1 MATRRQ
7 PLIPGWL
14 IPGISAATLVVAVA
28 LAAFLALWWNA
39 PQGDW
44 VAVWQDSYL
53 WHVVRFSFWQAFLSA
68 LLSVV
73 PAIFLARA
81 LYRRRFPG
89 RQVLLRL
96 CAMTLILPVLVAVFG
111 ILSVY
116 GRQGWLA
123 SLWQSLGLEWTF
135 SPYGLQGILLAHVFF
150 NLPMASRLLLQA
162 LENIPG
168 EQRQL
173 AAQLG
178 MRGWHFFR
186 FVEWPWLRRQI
197 PPVAALIFMLCFA
210 SFATVLSLGGGPQAT
225 TIELAIYQALSY
237 DYDPARAAMLAL
249 IQMVCCLGL
258 VLLSQRL
265 SKAIAPGTTLL
276 QGWRDPDDRLHSRI
290 CDTALIVLALLL
302 LLPPLLAVI
311 VDGVNRQLPEVL
323 AQPVLWQALWT
334 SLRIALAAGVLC
346 VVLTMMLL
354 WSSREL
360 RARQKM
366 LAGQALEM
374 SGMLILAMPGIVLA
388 TGFFLLL
395 NNTIGLPQSADG
407 IVIFTNALMAI
418 PYALKVLENPMRD
431 ITARYSMLCQS
442 LGIEGW
448 SRLKVVELRALK
460 RPLAQALA
468 FACVLSIGDF
478 GVVALFGN
486 DDFRTLPFYLYQQ
499 IGSYRSQ
506 DGAVT
511 ALILLLLCFLLF
523 TVIEKYRGEMLK
535 LTDITWLYHHLPMRF
550 SLTVERGEQVA
561 ILGPSGAGKSTLLNL
576 IAGFLTPASGL
587 LTLDGV
593 DHTTTP
599 PSRRPVSMLF
609 QENNLFSHLTVA
621 QNIGLGLNP
630 GLKLN
635 AAQQKKMHAIAHQM
649 GIDNLMA
656 RLPGE
661 LSGGQRQRVAL
672 ARCLVREQPILLL
685 DEPFSALD
693 PALRQ
698 EMLTLVSTSC
708 QQQKMTLLMVSH
720 SMEDAAR
727 IATRSVVVAD
737 GRIAWQG
744 KTDELLSGKA
754 SASALLGIKG

>member
-14 IPGISAATLVVAVA
+14 VPGLTAATLMVAVA
-28 LAAFLALWWNA
+28 LAAFLALWFNA
-39 PQGDW
+39 PQGEW
-44 VAVWQDSYL
+44 LSLWQDDYL

-68 LLSVV
+68 VLSVV

-89 RQVLLRL
+89 RLALLRL

-116 GRQGWLA
+116 GRLGWLA
-123 SLWQSLGLEWTF
+123 SLWHIFGLEWTF

-150 NLPMASRLLLQA
+150 NLPMASRLLLQS

-197 PPVAALIFMLCFA
+197 LPVAALIFMLCFA

-225 TIELAIYQALSY
+225 TIELAIYQALNF

-249 IQMVCCLGL
+249 IQMVCCLAL

-265 SKAIAPGTTLL
+265 SRAIAPGATLV
-276 QGWRDPDDRLHSRI
+276 QGWRDPDDRLHSRLADAI
-290 CDTALIVLALLL
+290 LIILALLL

-311 VDGVNRQLPEVL
+311 VDGLNRQVL
-323 AQPVLWQALWT
+323 DVLMQPVLWQALGT
-334 SLRIALAAGVLC
+334 SLRIALAAGALC
-346 VVLTMMLL
+346 VVITMMLL

-360 RARQKM
+360 RARQQL
-366 LAGQALEM
+366 LAGQMLEL
-374 SGMLILAMPGIVLA
+374 SGMMILAMPGIVLA

-395 NNTIGLPQSADG
+395 NNTTGLPESADS

-431 ITARYSMLCQS
+431 VTARYSMLCQS

-460 RPLAQALA
+460 RPLAQAMA

-486 DDFRTLPFYLYQQ
+486 EDFRTLPFYLYQQ

-511 ALILLLLCFLLF
+511 ALLLLILCFTLF
-523 TVIEKYRGEMLK
+523 TVIEK
-535 LTDITWLYHHLPMRF
+535 
-550 SLTVERGEQVA
+550 
-561 ILGPSGAGKSTLLNL
+561 
-576 IAGFLTPASGL
+576 
-587 LTLDGV
+587 
-593 DHTTTP
+593 
-599 PSRRPVSMLF
+599 
-609 QENNLFSHLTVA
+609 
-621 QNIGLGLNP
+621 
-630 GLKLN
+630 
-635 AAQQKKMHAIAHQM
+635 
-649 GIDNLMA
+649 
-656 RLPGE
+656 LPG
-661 LSGGQRQRVAL
+661 QNV
-672 ARCLVREQPILLL
+672 
-685 DEPFSALD
+685 
-693 PALRQ
+693 
-698 EMLTLVSTSC
+698 
-708 QQQKMTLLMVSH
+708 
-720 SMEDAAR
+720 
-727 IATRSVVVAD
+727 
-737 GRIAWQG
+737 
-744 KTDELLSGKA
+744 KTD
-754 SASALLGIKG
+754 

>member
-698 EMLTLVSTSC
+698 EMLTLVSSSC

-720 SMEDAAR
+720 SVEDAAR

>member
-14 IPGISAATLVVAVA
+14 IPGVSAATLVVAVA

-44 VAVWQDSYL
+44 VAIWQDSYL

-89 RQVLLRL
+89 RLALLRL

-123 SLWQSLGLEWTF
+123 SLCQSLGLEWTF

-173 AAQLG
+173 AAQQDAWLALLS
-178 MRGWHFFR
+178 FR
-186 FVEWPWLRRQI
+186 RMAVVTATNPASCCAYLYALFRQLRHRV
-197 PPVAALIFMLCFA
+197 VA
-210 SFATVLSLGGGPQAT
+210 GGGPQAT

-237 DYDPARAAMLAL
+237 DYDPTRAAMLAL

-290 CDTALIVLALLL
+290 CDTVLIVLALLL
-302 LLPPLLAVI
+302 LLPPLLAVL
-311 VDGVNRQLPEVL
+311 VDGINRQLPEVL

-334 SLRIALAAGVLC
+334 SLRIALVAGVLC

-523 TVIEKYRGEMLK
+523 TVIEK
-535 LTDITWLYHHLPMRF
+535 
-550 SLTVERGEQVA
+550 
-561 ILGPSGAGKSTLLNL
+561 
-576 IAGFLTPASGL
+576 
-587 LTLDGV
+587 
-593 DHTTTP
+593 
-599 PSRRPVSMLF
+599 
-609 QENNLFSHLTVA
+609 
-621 QNIGLGLNP
+621 
-630 GLKLN
+630 
-635 AAQQKKMHAIAHQM
+635 
-649 GIDNLMA
+649 
-656 RLPGE
+656 LPG
-661 LSGGQRQRVAL
+661 RNV
-672 ARCLVREQPILLL
+672 
-685 DEPFSALD
+685 
-693 PALRQ
+693 
-698 EMLTLVSTSC
+698 
-708 QQQKMTLLMVSH
+708 
-720 SMEDAAR
+720 
-727 IATRSVVVAD
+727 
-737 GRIAWQG
+737 
-744 KTDELLSGKA
+744 KTD
-754 SASALLGIKG
+754 

>member
-1 MATRRQ
+1 
-7 PLIPGWL
+7 
-14 IPGISAATLVVAVA
+14 
-28 LAAFLALWWNA
+28 
-39 PQGDW
+39 
-44 VAVWQDSYL
+44 
-53 WHVVRFSFWQAFLSA
+53 
-68 LLSVV
+68 
-73 PAIFLARA
+73 
-81 LYRRRFPG
+81 
-89 RQVLLRL
+89 
-96 CAMTLILPVLVAVFG
+96 MTLILPVLVAVFG

-210 SFATVLSLGGGPQAT
+210 SFATVLS
-225 TIELAIYQALSY
+225 
-237 DYDPARAAMLAL
+237 
-249 IQMVCCLGL
+249 
-258 VLLSQRL
+258 
-265 SKAIAPGTTLL
+265 
-276 QGWRDPDDRLHSRI
+276 
-290 CDTALIVLALLL
+290 
-302 LLPPLLAVI
+302 
-311 VDGVNRQLPEVL
+311 
-323 AQPVLWQALWT
+323 VLWQALWT

-523 TVIEKYRGEMLK
+523 TVIEK
-535 LTDITWLYHHLPMRF
+535 I
-550 SLTVERGEQVA
+550 
-561 ILGPSGAGKSTLLNL
+561 
-576 IAGFLTPASGL
+576 
-587 LTLDGV
+587 
-593 DHTTTP
+593 
-599 PSRRPVSMLF
+599 
-609 QENNLFSHLTVA
+609 
-621 QNIGLGLNP
+621 P
-630 GLKLN
+630 GRN
-635 AAQQKKMHAIAHQM
+635 
-649 GIDNLMA
+649 
-656 RLPGE
+656 
-661 LSGGQRQRVAL
+661 V
-672 ARCLVREQPILLL
+672 
-685 DEPFSALD
+685 
-693 PALRQ
+693 
-698 EMLTLVSTSC
+698 
-708 QQQKMTLLMVSH
+708 
-720 SMEDAAR
+720 
-727 IATRSVVVAD
+727 
-737 GRIAWQG
+737 
-744 KTDELLSGKA
+744 KTD
-754 SASALLGIKG
+754 

>member
-14 IPGISAATLVVAVA
+14 IPGVSAATLVVAVA

-89 RQVLLRL
+89 RQMLLRL

-302 LLPPLLAVI
+302 LLTAIAAALPFISYAP
-311 VDGVNRQLPEVL
+311 NRLVSGEGRH
-323 AQPVLWQALWT
+323 LWQLWPQT
-334 SLRIALAAGVLC
+334 LWMLVGVGC
-346 VVLTMMLL
+346 AWLTACFIPAKKG
-354 WSSREL
+354 SIF
-360 RARQKM
+360 A
-366 LAGQALEM
+366 
-374 SGMLILAMPGIVLA
+374 LILAQFVFVLLVWGAGKAATQLAQNGSALARTSLGSGFWLAAALALLACSDAIRRISTHPLWRWLLHMQIAIVPLWLLYSGTLNDLSLMKEYANRQDVFDDALAQHLTLLFGAVLPALVIGVPLGIWCYFSTA
-388 TGFFLLL
+388 RQGAIFSLL
-395 NNTIGLPQSADG
+395 N
-407 IVIFTNALMAI
+407 VIQTV
-418 PYALKVLENPMRD
+418 P
-431 ITARYSMLCQS
+431 S
-442 LGIEGW
+442 
-448 SRLKVVELRALK
+448 
-460 RPLAQALA
+460 
-468 FACVLSIGDF
+468 
-478 GVVALFGN
+478 VALFG
-486 DDFRTLPFYLYQQ
+486 LLIAPL
-499 IGSYRSQ
+499 
-506 DGAVT
+506 AALVT
-511 ALILLLLCFLLF
+511 AFP
-523 TVIEKYRGEMLK
+523 
-535 LTDITWLYHHLPMRF
+535 WLG
-550 SLTVERGEQVA
+550 T
-561 ILGPSGAGKSTLLNL
+561 LG
-576 IAGFLTPASGL
+576 IAGTGHPL
-587 LTLDGV
+587 
-593 DHTTTP
+593 
-599 PSRRPVSMLF
+599 
-609 QENNLFSHLTVA
+609 
-621 QNIGLGLNP
+621 
-630 GLKLN
+630 
-635 AAQQKKMHAIAHQM
+635 
-649 GIDNLMA
+649 
-656 RLPGE
+656 
-661 LSGGQRQRVAL
+661 
-672 ARCLVREQPILLL
+672 
-685 DEPFSALD
+685 
-693 PALRQ
+693 
-698 EMLTLVSTSC
+698 
-708 QQQKMTLLMVSH
+708 
-720 SMEDAAR
+720 
-727 IATRSVVVAD
+727 
-737 GRIAWQG
+737 
-744 KTDELLSGKA
+744 
-754 SASALLGIKG
+754 